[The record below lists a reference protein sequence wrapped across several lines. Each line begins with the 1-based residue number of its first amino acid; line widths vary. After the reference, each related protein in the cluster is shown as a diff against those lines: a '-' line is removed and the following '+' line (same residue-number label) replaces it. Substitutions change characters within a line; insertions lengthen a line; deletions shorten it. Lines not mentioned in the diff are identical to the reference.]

1 MAKRKSANNKFSNA
15 SDIERALAKKLAT
28 QLGCEFVGTPYKCG
42 YDAVFAKDGL
52 VSVVECKVRTFES
65 DRYDTSIIE
74 KKKYDDLMTY
84 LDGRLCQKI
93 LYVMFF
99 TDDVAIV
106 WNLEKTDVNWTTDPF
121 VKTTMGD
128 RSKVDKL
135 VSYLPNDKGTKI
147 QLN

>member
-1 MAKRKSANNKFSNA
+1 MQNNKFSKA

-65 DRYDTSIIE
+65 TRYDTSIIE

-99 TDDVAIV
+99 SDNTALI
-106 WNLEKTDVNWTTDPF
+106 WNLSNVDPKWTNADF

-128 RSKVDKL
+128 RSKVDKR
-135 VSYLPNDKGTKI
+135 VAYLDNETAIKI
-147 QLN
+147 ELN